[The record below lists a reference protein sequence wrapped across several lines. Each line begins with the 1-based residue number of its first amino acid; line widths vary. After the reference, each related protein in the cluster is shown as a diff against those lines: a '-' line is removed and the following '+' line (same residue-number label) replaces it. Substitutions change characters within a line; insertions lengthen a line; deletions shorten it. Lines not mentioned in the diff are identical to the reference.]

1 MNQPA
6 ERVRFSEGGQ
16 GGEGQGGSV
25 DVEGMA
31 RRAGWKPKDDWVS
44 DGNAAEKWVDANVF
58 VERVLSGYDKRG
70 QDRYRAMDS
79 RLAAQERTIQQMSGT
94 ISESAKVMQEFQT
107 YHQGVAKRE
116 YERAKKEIEARM
128 RSAVKDADP
137 EAHDAARA
145 DLVELEKT
153 KPADPPPTD
162 ATKPNQ
168 QTAPDP
174 TIVTWNKDNLWYNP
188 TGTDELSMWA
198 VGYFNNL
205 PATLSLQEKLDKLSE
220 RAVVLF
226 PDETKG
232 KLSGKYADLEGGDRQ
247 QRRTRGKVADP
258 DVDSDGDGDRGGAGQ
273 KGRRFEDL
281 PKEAQEQCRAFEK
294 QMVPD
299 PKNPGKMRP
308 LVSRAQYLADYDWS

>member
-6 ERVRFSEGGQ
+6 ERTRFSEGGNS
-16 GGEGQGGSV
+16 GEGQGGSPA

-31 RRAGWKPKDDWVS
+31 RRAGWKPKDDWVN

-58 VERVLSGYDKRG
+58 VDRVLSGYDKRG
-70 QDRYRAMDS
+70 QDRYRAMDT

-94 ISESAKVMQEFQT
+94 ISESAKVMQEFQV

-116 YERAKKEIEARM
+116 YERAKKEIESKM
-128 RSAVKDADP
+128 RSAVKDADT
-137 EAHDAARA
+137 EAHEAARVELA
-145 DLVELEKT
+145 ELEKT
-153 KPADPPPTD
+153 KPADPPPADT
-162 ATKPNQ
+162 TKPATQ
-168 QTAPDP
+168 QSAPDP
-174 TIVTWNKDNLWYNP
+174 TIVSWNKDNLWYNP
-188 TGTDELSMWA
+188 TGSDELSMWA

-232 KLSGKYADLEGGDRQ
+232 KLAGKYAELADDDRP
-247 QRRTRGKVADP
+247 RRGRSKVADP
-258 DVDSDGDGDRGGAGQ
+258 DVDNDGGDRGGAGQ

-299 PKNPGKMRP
+299 PKNPGKTRP
-308 LVSRAQYLADYDWS
+308 LLTRAQYLADYDWS